1 MAIAPGCEQ
10 TGLYPDRLVSPLLVR
25 RPRSEGP
32 VKPITTVRVGGLA
45 LVFGA
50 IAFMAVSSFLAAR
63 FDYPAILDGPADAVL
78 PRLLATGTAGRA
90 AWALYAFLPLIW
102 LPAGVGAYCALRR
115 FHPRALILAKQWA
128 PLAPPRIMPRL
139 LRRPTVH

>member
-63 FDYPAILDGPADAVL
+63 FDYPAILDGPADTVL
-78 PRLLATGTAGRA
+78 PRLLATGTARRA
-90 AWALYAFLPLIW
+90 AWALDGFLPLLW

-115 FHPRALILAKQWA
+115 VFSRGHVLP
-128 PLAPPRIMPRL
+128 MPWG
-139 LRRPTVH
+139 